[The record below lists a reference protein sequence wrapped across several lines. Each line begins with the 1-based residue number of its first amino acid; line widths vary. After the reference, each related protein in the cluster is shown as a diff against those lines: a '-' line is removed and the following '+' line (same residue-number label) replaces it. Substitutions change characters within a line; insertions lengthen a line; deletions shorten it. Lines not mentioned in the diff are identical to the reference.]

1 MNVRNFGF
9 SVDRRTMTTVKKTLA
24 AWRRAQNQARQAVE
38 RATRLYHAYGRAVD
52 AERNLT
58 LLRKKRKTV
67 KGQT

>member
-1 MNVRNFGF
+1 
-9 SVDRRTMTTVKKTLA
+9 MTTVKKTLA